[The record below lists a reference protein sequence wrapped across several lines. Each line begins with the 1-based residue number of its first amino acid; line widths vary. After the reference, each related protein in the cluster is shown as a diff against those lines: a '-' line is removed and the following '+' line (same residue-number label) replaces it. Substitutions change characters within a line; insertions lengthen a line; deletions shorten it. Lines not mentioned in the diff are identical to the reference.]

1 MKMNNEYQNADDSPT
16 DTGALGR
23 KLQRR
28 AGIFTNCIKALVQFL
43 IWLVVGIASLAGAYA
58 AIRIMLVGVKLILNA
73 FGI

>member
-1 MKMNNEYQNADDSPT
+1 MNNEYQNTDDSPT

-28 AGIFTNCIKALVQFL
+28 VAVFTNCIKALVQFL
-43 IWLVVGIASLAGAYA
+43 IWLVVGLASLAGAYT
-58 AIRIMLVGVKLILNA
+58 AIRVILVGVKLILNA